1 VVDPSEVEDNAL
13 TPAVIL
19 GARIRAFRLGR
30 RLSLRALAQ
39 STQTSQG
46 FLSQL
51 ERGQVNA
58 SVGTFRK
65 LAEGL
70 GIALA
75 DLFSE
80 ESIHH
85 NKILRRAE
93 RPEIHAS
100 NLTSKYLLSQK
111 PLLNLE
117 VYAAELL
124 PGGHA
129 GEPYAHA
136 NAQEMLVVSS
146 GAVTLV
152 LDGIEHSLEAG
163 DSAEYLTS
171 ALHTVRNDGD
181 LPAEV
186 IWIISP
192 PTLGAQ

>member
-51 ERGQVNA
+51 ERGQV
-58 SVGTFRK
+58 
-65 LAEGL
+65 
-70 GIALA
+70 IALA